1 MGNSRWEPKKRL
13 TWYQIDHLKT
23 LKRTQGDE
31 WTNLKLAKQF
41 GISVSAVCRILR
53 SKFEASDEIKE
64 RQDKKAVEETQVRRD
79 KFLQTL
85 KSPLSRE
92 EEQEVVEGRAARFS
106 RQEEQEVMEGRTFS
120 REKVMKGR
128 GTKFSKEEQEMMEGR
143 GARFSR
149 EERGDAEEEVME
161 GRKKAVMF
169 KKKGVGAKFSREKA
183 REVKAMDA
191 EEEVM
196 EAREENTRGKGA
208 RFSRGAAVKGRR
220 W

>member
-92 EEQEVVEGRAARFS
+92 EEQEVMEGRAARFS
-106 RQEEQEVMEGRTFS
+106 RQEELEVMEGRTFS
-120 REKVMKGR
+120 REKVMEGR
-128 GTKFSKEEQEMMEGR
+128 GTKFSREEQEVMEGN
-143 GARFSR
+143 R
-149 EERGDAEEEVME
+149 EECGDAEEEVME
-161 GRKKAVMF
+161 GR
-169 KKKGVGAKFSREKA
+169 
-183 REVKAMDA
+183 
-191 EEEVM
+191 
-196 EAREENTRGKGA
+196 EENTKFSRGKGA